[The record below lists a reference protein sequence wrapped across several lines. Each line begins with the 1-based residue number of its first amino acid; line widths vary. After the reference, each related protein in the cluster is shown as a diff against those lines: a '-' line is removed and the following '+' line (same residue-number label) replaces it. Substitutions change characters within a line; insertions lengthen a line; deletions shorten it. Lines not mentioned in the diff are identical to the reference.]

1 MIYSNKPMPELL
13 RIWQQKGRLTALDR
27 HFAVEMAEMHDV
39 DSPLFLFI
47 CALLS
52 KQLSNQ
58 HSCLA
63 LRHLDFSNPMEES
76 PRMCNLNCTETELIE
91 ELLRF
96 SAISRYQAGKPCRTP
111 MVIDGNRLYLQRY
124 HQFELQAAQTLTRLS
139 QTQYQLDNARLS
151 KELNIVFPGPG
162 DTEPDDGKIDWQKVA
177 AATALTRKLS
187 VITGG
192 PGTGKTTTVT
202 KLLYLLQLHHDLTVK
217 LVAPTGKA
225 AARLTESVKAS
236 KVRLKDQLL
245 PHQYEI
251 DLAAIDRIPEDA
263 STIHRLLGVIP
274 GSGKFRHNSD
284 NPLRLDLLIVDEAS
298 MVDLP
303 MMHKL
308 LSALPGNA
316 RLILLG
322 DQDQLA
328 SVEAGAVL
336 ADICAGLSVE
346 NGGNEPMSM
355 RYSASQAAVL
365 SELTDT
371 SLTQFID
378 ETSSFGDSLCM
389 LKHSHRFEG
398 DAGIGKLAEA
408 VNRGNINDILG
419 IWQKQYKEL
428 TWYGHGV
435 VSANLQEN
443 IGLTTLINQSVEYY
457 RPYLRMIEQLSH
469 AYSAGINDGD
479 ITAIE
484 VIEKYNQY
492 RILCATRTGHYG
504 VEGINRQVA
513 DILTNRR
520 LVNAKHEFYLGRP
533 VIIQA
538 NDYNLGLF
546 NGDIGIILQDS
557 AKPERLMAHF
567 VQADGSVLK
576 VLPARLPAHE
586 TCFAMTVHKS
596 QGSEFDRVSFIM
608 QPKPTPSQW
617 QLLTKELLYTA
628 ITRAKSHFVC
638 LGTRQVFEHSATHAT
653 KRASGLADRLW

>member
-1 MIYSNKPMPELL
+1 MIYFNKPMPELL
-13 RIWQQKGRLTALDR
+13 KIWQQKGQLTALDR
-27 HFAVEMAEMHDV
+27 HFALEMAKMHDI

-63 LRHLDFSNPMEES
+63 LQHIDYSNPMEES
-76 PRMCNLNCTETELIE
+76 PRMCNLNCNDAELIE
-91 ELLRF
+91 ELLHF
-96 SAISRYQAGKPCRTP
+96 PAISRYQAGKPCHTP
-111 MVIDGNRLYLQRY
+111 IVIDGTRLYLQRY
-124 HQFELQAAQTLTRLS
+124 HQFEIQVAEILTQLS
-139 QTQYQLDNARLS
+139 QTQYQLNKSQLT
-151 KELNIVFPGPG
+151 KELDIVFP
-162 DTEPDDGKIDWQKVA
+162 TLEDDKIDWQKVA
-177 AATALTRKLS
+177 AATALTRQLS

-202 KLLYLLQLHHDLTVK
+202 KLLYLMQLHNDLTIK

-225 AARLTESVKAS
+225 AARLTESIKAS
-236 KVRLKDQLL
+236 KVRLSDHLL
-245 PHQYEI
+245 PYKNDI
-251 DLAAIDRIPEDA
+251 DIFAIERIPEDA

-274 GSGKFRHNSD
+274 DSNKFRHNKD

-308 LSALPGNA
+308 LSALPSNA

-336 ADICAGLSVE
+336 ADICAGLAVE
-346 NGGNEPMSM
+346 DDDFEPMSM
-355 RYSASQAAVL
+355 RYSSSQAEIL
-365 SELTDT
+365 SELTNTD
-371 SLTQFID
+371 LTPFID

-389 LKHSHRFEG
+389 LKHSHRFKG

-408 VNRGNINDILG
+408 VNYGSINDILG

-435 VSANLQEN
+435 ISANLQEN
-443 IGLTTLINQSVEYY
+443 IGLVTLVNQSVEYY
-457 RPYLRMIEQLSH
+457 RPYLQLIQQLAV
-469 AYSAGINDGD
+469 AYSVGMNDGD
-479 ITAIE
+479 RTAID
-484 VIEKYNQY
+484 VIEKYNEY
-492 RILCATRTGHYG
+492 RLLCATRTGHYG
-504 VEGINRQVA
+504 VEGINKQVA
-513 DILTNRR
+513 DILTKRK
-520 LVNAKHEFYLGRP
+520 LVDATQEFYLGRP
-533 VIIQA
+533 IIIQA

-557 AKPERLMAHF
+557 AKPDRLMAHF

-576 VLPARLPAHE
+576 VLPARLPSHE
-586 TCFAMTVHKS
+586 TCFAITVHKS
-596 QGSEFDRVSFIM
+596 QGSEFDRVAFIM

-628 ITRAKSHFVC
+628 ITRAKSYFVC
-638 LGTRQVFEHSATHAT
+638 LGTRQVFEHAATHAT
-653 KRASGLADRLW
+653 KRASGLAEKLW

>member
-1 MIYSNKPMPELL
+1 MIYSNKPMPEQLKL
-13 RIWQQKGRLTALDR
+13 WQQNGQLTALDR
-27 HFAVEMAEMHDV
+27 HFAIEMAQMHQI

-63 LRHLDFSNPMEES
+63 LEHLEFSNPMEES
-76 PRMCNLNCTETELIE
+76 PRMCHLNCTETELIE
-91 ELLRF
+91 ELLHF
-96 SAISRYQAGKPCRTP
+96 HAISRYQVGKPCHTP

-124 HQFELQAAQTLTRLS
+124 HQFELQVAETLTQLS
-139 QTQYQLDNARLS
+139 QTQYQLDNELLS
-151 KELNIVFPGPG
+151 KELDIVFPKL
-162 DTEPDDGKIDWQKVA
+162 DDDKIDWQKVA

-202 KLLYLLQLHHDLTVK
+202 KLLYLLQLHNNLSIR

-225 AARLTESVKAS
+225 AARLTESIKAS
-236 KVRLKDQLL
+236 KVRLKDHLL
-245 PHQYEI
+245 PHQHEI
-251 DLAAIDRIPEDA
+251 DIAAVERIPEEA

-274 GSGKFRHNSD
+274 DSNKFRHNKD

-308 LSALPGNA
+308 LSALPSNA

-346 NGGNEPMSM
+346 NGNDEPMSM

-371 SLTQFID
+371 DLTQFVD
-378 ETSSFGDSLCM
+378 EGSSFGDSLCM
-389 LKHSHRFEG
+389 LKHSHRFKG

-408 VNRGNINDILG
+408 VNHGNINDILA
-419 IWQKQYKEL
+419 IWQKRYEEL

-435 VSANLQEN
+435 ISANLQEN
-443 IGLTTLINQSVEYY
+443 IGLVTLINQSVEYY
-457 RPYLRMIEQLSH
+457 RPYLQMIEQLSV
-469 AYSAGINDGD
+469 AYSVGINDGD
-479 ITAIE
+479 KTAIE
-484 VIEKYNQY
+484 VIEKYNEY

-513 DILTNRR
+513 DILTKRK
-520 LVNAKHEFYLGRP
+520 LVDAKQEFYLGRP
-533 VIIQA
+533 IIIQA

-557 AKPERLMAHF
+557 AKPDRLMAHF

-576 VLPARLPAHE
+576 VLPARLPTHE

-596 QGSEFDRVSFIM
+596 QGSEFDRVSFLM
-608 QPKPTPSQW
+608 QPKPTTSQW

-638 LGTRQVFEHSATHAT
+638 LGTRQVFEHAAGHAT
-653 KRASGLADRLW
+653 KRASGLAEKLW